1 MSTMATDRPDT
12 NLPSGSESAT
22 EVAVATDLIRRAAIV
37 SPVFLLVGVLGWGL
51 DGLLSSALALV
62 LVSVNFR
69 LGAAIITRAAQI
81 SPNALYGA
89 VLGGYVARLALMTA
103 VVLVVKALGA
113 LATVPFAITLLV
125 THLGLLAWESRH
137 VAMTLAAPGLKP
149 TNQTPQEKRST

>member
-1 MSTMATDRPDT
+1 VNDASPV
-12 NLPSGSESAT
+12 NELESMDPAT
-22 EVAVATDLIRRAAIV
+22 ETAIARDLTRRAIWVA
-37 SPVFLLVGVLGWGL
+37 PAFLLVGLLGWGL

-62 LVSVNFR
+62 LVAVNFR

-81 SPNALYGA
+81 SINALYGS

-103 VVLVVKALGA
+103 VVLVVKAVGL

-149 TNQTPQEKRST
+149 TK

>member
-1 MSTMATDRPDT
+1 VNDAAPV
-12 NLPSGSESAT
+12 NELESLDPAT
-22 EVAVATDLIRRAAIV
+22 ETAIARDLTRRAIWVA
-37 SPVFLLVGVLGWGL
+37 PAFLLVGLLGWGL

-62 LVSVNFR
+62 LVAVNFR

-81 SPNALYGA
+81 SINALYGA

-103 VVLVVKALGA
+103 VVLVVKAVGL

-149 TNQTPQEKRST
+149 TK

>member
-1 MSTMATDRPDT
+1 MNDAAPV
-12 NLPSGSESAT
+12 NELESLDPAT
-22 EVAVATDLIRRAAIV
+22 ETAIARDLTRRAIWVA
-37 SPVFLLVGVLGWGL
+37 PAFLLVGLLGWGL

-62 LVSVNFR
+62 LVAVNFR

-81 SPNALYGA
+81 SINALYGA

-103 VVLVVKALGA
+103 VVLVVKAVGL

-149 TNQTPQEKRST
+149 TK

>member
-1 MSTMATDRPDT
+1 M
-12 NLPSGSESAT
+12 NELESMDPAT
-22 EVAVATDLIRRAAIV
+22 ETAIARDLTRRAIWVA
-37 SPVFLLVGVLGWGL
+37 PAFLLVGLLGWGL

-62 LVSVNFR
+62 LVAVNFR

-81 SPNALYGA
+81 SINALYGS

-103 VVLVVKALGA
+103 VVLVVKAVGL

-149 TNQTPQEKRST
+149 TK

>member
-1 MSTMATDRPDT
+1 MSDSVTIEP
-12 NLPSGSESAT
+12 
-22 EVAVATDLIRRAAIV
+22 VAPEADIARHLARRAVLVA
-37 SPVFLLVGVLGWGL
+37 PVFLLVGVLGWGL

-62 LVSVNFR
+62 LVAVNFR

-81 SPNALYGA
+81 SINALYGA
-89 VLGGYVARLALMTA
+89 VLGGYVVRLALMTA
-103 VVLVVKALGA
+103 VVLVVKAVGL

-149 TNQTPQEKRST
+149 TK

>member
-1 MSTMATDRPDT
+1 MDP
-12 NLPSGSESAT
+12 AT
-22 EVAVATDLIRRAAIV
+22 ETAIARDLTRRAIWVA
-37 SPVFLLVGVLGWGL
+37 PAFLLVGLLGWGL

-62 LVSVNFR
+62 LVAVNFR

-81 SPNALYGA
+81 SINALYGS

-103 VVLVVKALGA
+103 VVLVVKAVGL

-149 TNQTPQEKRST
+149 TK

>member
-1 MSTMATDRPDT
+1 MSDSVTVEPVAP
-12 NLPSGSESAT
+12 ESDIARHL
-22 EVAVATDLIRRAAIV
+22 ARRAVLVA
-37 SPVFLLVGVLGWGL
+37 PVFLLVGVLGWGL

-62 LVSVNFR
+62 LVAVNFR

-81 SPNALYGA
+81 SINALYGA
-89 VLGGYVARLALMTA
+89 VLGGYVVRLALMTV
-103 VVLVVKALGA
+103 VVLVVKAVGL

-149 TNQTPQEKRST
+149 TK

>member
-1 MSTMATDRPDT
+1 MSVEPTDEPVMVDDPT
-12 NLPSGSESAT
+12 AT
-22 EVAVATDLIRRAAIV
+22 ETAIARDLTRRAIWVA
-37 SPVFLLVGVLGWGL
+37 PAFLLLGLLGWGL

-62 LVSVNFR
+62 LVAVNFR
-69 LGAAIITRAAQI
+69 LGAAIITRATQI
-81 SPNALYGA
+81 SINALYGA

-103 VVLVVKALGA
+103 VVLVVKAVGL

-149 TNQTPQEKRST
+149 TK

>member
-1 MSTMATDRPDT
+1 MEP
-12 NLPSGSESAT
+12 AT
-22 EVAVATDLIRRAAIV
+22 ETAIARDLTRRAIWVA
-37 SPVFLLVGVLGWGL
+37 PAFLLVGLLGWGL

-62 LVSVNFR
+62 LVAVNFR

-81 SPNALYGA
+81 SINALYGS

-103 VVLVVKALGA
+103 VVLVVKAVGL

-149 TNQTPQEKRST
+149 TK

>member
-1 MSTMATDRPDT
+1 VSVEPTDEPVMVDDPT
-12 NLPSGSESAT
+12 AT
-22 EVAVATDLIRRAAIV
+22 ETAIARDLTRRAIWVA
-37 SPVFLLVGVLGWGL
+37 PAFLLLGLLGWGL

-62 LVSVNFR
+62 LVAVNFR
-69 LGAAIITRAAQI
+69 LGAAIITRATQI
-81 SPNALYGA
+81 SINALYGA

-103 VVLVVKALGA
+103 VVLVVKAVGL

-149 TNQTPQEKRST
+149 TK

>member
-1 MSTMATDRPDT
+1 MAGRGRTTVSDSVTIEP
-12 NLPSGSESAT
+12 
-22 EVAVATDLIRRAAIV
+22 VAPVSDIARHLARRAVLVA
-37 SPVFLLVGVLGWGL
+37 PVFLLVGVLGWGL

-62 LVSVNFR
+62 LVAVNFR

-81 SPNALYGA
+81 SINALYGA
-89 VLGGYVARLALMTA
+89 VLGGYVVRLALMTA
-103 VVLVVKALGA
+103 VVLVVKAVGL

-149 TNQTPQEKRST
+149 TK

>member
-1 MSTMATDRPDT
+1 MNDASPV
-12 NLPSGSESAT
+12 NELESLDPAT
-22 EVAVATDLIRRAAIV
+22 ETAIARDLARRAIWVA
-37 SPVFLLVGVLGWGL
+37 PAFLLVGLLGWGL

-62 LVSVNFR
+62 LVAVNFR

-81 SPNALYGA
+81 SINALYGA

-103 VVLVVKALGA
+103 VVLVVKAVGL

-149 TNQTPQEKRST
+149 TK

>member
-1 MSTMATDRPDT
+1 MVDDPT
-12 NLPSGSESAT
+12 AT
-22 EVAVATDLIRRAAIV
+22 ETAIARDLTRRAIWVA
-37 SPVFLLVGVLGWGL
+37 PAFLLLGLLGWGL

-62 LVSVNFR
+62 LVAVNFR
-69 LGAAIITRAAQI
+69 LGAAIITRATQI
-81 SPNALYGA
+81 SINALYGA

-103 VVLVVKALGA
+103 VVLVVKAVGL

-149 TNQTPQEKRST
+149 TK